1 MDQKEKLFNEKL
13 AKKLEENLIKIY
25 LKNYINILIFLLEEE

>member
-25 LKNYINILIFLLEEE
+25 EETFKNNKTTKKK

>member
-13 AKKLEENLIKIY
+13 AKKLEENLAKIY
-25 LKNYINILIFLLEEE
+25 EVTFKNKKTTKKK